1 MINKIRKLNRV
12 VVLLTLTDMFTWGP
26 LIIISALAGIY
37 LGRKLNTDV
46 VDIVGIGT
54 AIYFLTRAIFQL
66 PLGYITDKIERD
78 TDEIIILS
86 LGVILMGLP
95 FFFYPN
101 ITQPYH
107 FYILQFIF
115 GLGVS
120 LNVTNWRKLFATNLD
135 QGKEG
140 KQYAFYE
147 TLMSLSTAI
156 LSTLVGIVANLGDTY
171 FDMVMRG
178 SSVLIMLSCIYVA
191 SIYFVTHRKSKNVNE
206 IRL

>member
-1 MINKIRKLNRV
+1 MIKKLREFNRV

-37 LGRKLNTDV
+37 LGKKLGTNV

-66 PLGYITDKIERD
+66 PLGHITDKIEKD
-78 TDEIIILS
+78 TDEIIILA

-95 FFFYPN
+95 FMFYPN

-107 FYILQFIF
+107 YYILQFIF

-120 LNVTNWRKLFATNLD
+120 LNVTNWRKLFATNVD

-156 LSTLVGIVANLGDTY
+156 LSTLVGVIANLGDRY
-171 FDMVMRG
+171 FDWVMRG
-178 SSVLIMLSCIYVA
+178 SSIIVMLSCIYVA
-191 SIYFVTHRKSKNVNE
+191 SIYFVTHRKSKNVNQ
-206 IRL
+206 I